1 MGICPDIPA
10 EHRQAFLSEAEDHL
24 RSWEQT
30 LLSLE
35 SEPADAELLN
45 QLFRSVHTLKGC
57 AGFVSCEVMLELT
70 HELESTLQE
79 ARDRGQ
85 ALGPKVIEL
94 MFDGLDLAKGMVAA
108 MAAGGDFDGDVEGLV
123 ARARALSAPPAGEG
137 EGSRPRAASRSKQ
150 GAAAKAGQA
159 AAPYTVAVEIVA
171 EPKEAY
177 LRALLIRSKLEDA
190 GKILEIVPPLEDL
203 RIREGDFRFQVVLES
218 ALDAGQLRRQVDID
232 QVNVLLVRRA
242 GAEPEEKTEARPA
255 AGPRAPGPGAVDEI
269 VRVPVDKLD
278 VMMNLVGE
286 LVVQNS
292 GFLSILKAC
301 KAEYGKSLLLADLE
315 QKTDALGRTAR
326 SLQDAVMKVRMLPV
340 ATIFSRFARVVR
352 DLAKHRG
359 KEVELEIFGEET
371 EIDKKVIDRIGEPL
385 IHLLRNAVDH
395 GIEPASDRVAFGKD
409 PAGHVRVGAY
419 QEGDRICIEVRD
431 DGAGLDRGAIC
442 AAAEARGL
450 ATREKLDQLS
460 DEEIFEFIFLP
471 GFSTAKEVTDVSGRG
486 VGLDV
491 VRKTVEEMGG
501 SVRLQST
508 LGLGVCTTITLP
520 LTMAII
526 NALLVEACGIR
537 FAIPLATVREVL
549 LTRRGE
555 LRHFERNQVIR
566 LREEVLAVLELPKV
580 LGLAAAEAQQAPD
593 GELAIVIVDYGSRKI
608 GLTVDRLRG
617 REQVVIKSL
626 TRNFQQVEGLAGASI
641 LGDGKI
647 ALILDVRGL
656 LDGYYR
662 ENQADFLFAQV
673 LEDNWRR
680 EAGEEP
686 AREPASGRQP
696 ALAALERMTAMAAP
710 EAAPARP
717 VRPER
722 PAKPE
727 EPRAWPEAVPQEGP
741 RPAKPARPRKRTRKK
756 PAAPPEQAAAPPA
769 ISWSQADLTRF
780 DEILVGGAVNASR
793 ALSDLLNREFRV
805 SFPQT
810 KIYPLGEVAS
820 ALGGEELPVCGILV
834 RISGD
839 IEGGSLLLLPLANA
853 LGFCDL
859 LLGRE
864 AGATAV
870 LGEEEVSALRETGN
884 ILSAS
889 FVGALADETDL
900 DLRLRVPE
908 AREDMC
914 LAVID
919 SVLAGFSHPGAHA
932 LLIEADVFYADREQV
947 VCNLLIVLE
956 RGSMERLMG
965 KVTGRAERGEDGER
979 R

>member
-1 MGICPDIPA
+1 
-10 EHRQAFLSEAEDHL
+10 
-24 RSWEQT
+24 
-30 LLSLE
+30 
-35 SEPADAELLN
+35 
-45 QLFRSVHTLKGC
+45 
-57 AGFVSCEVMLELT
+57 
-70 HELESTLQE
+70 
-79 ARDRGQ
+79 
-85 ALGPKVIEL
+85 
-94 MFDGLDLAKGMVAA
+94 
-108 MAAGGDFDGDVEGLV
+108 
-123 ARARALSAPPAGEG
+123 
-137 EGSRPRAASRSKQ
+137 
-150 GAAAKAGQA
+150 
-159 AAPYTVAVEIVA
+159 
-171 EPKEAY
+171 
-177 LRALLIRSKLEDA
+177 
-190 GKILEIVPPLEDL
+190 
-203 RIREGDFRFQVVLES
+203 
-218 ALDAGQLRRQVDID
+218 
-232 QVNVLLVRRA
+232 
-242 GAEPEEKTEARPA
+242 
-255 AGPRAPGPGAVDEI
+255 
-269 VRVPVDKLD
+269 
-278 VMMNLVGE
+278 
-286 LVVQNS
+286 
-292 GFLSILKAC
+292 
-301 KAEYGKSLLLADLE
+301 
-315 QKTDALGRTAR
+315 
-326 SLQDAVMKVRMLPV
+326 
-340 ATIFSRFARVVR
+340 
-352 DLAKHRG
+352 
-359 KEVELEIFGEET
+359 VELELFGEET

-395 GIEPASDRVAFGKD
+395 GIEPASDRVAHGKD

-450 ATREKLDQLS
+450 ATGEKLDQLS
-460 DEEIFEFIFLP
+460 DEEVFEFIFLP

-526 NALLVEACGIR
+526 NALLVEVSGIR
-537 FAIPLATVREVL
+537 FAVPLATVREVL
-549 LTRRGE
+549 ITRRGE
-555 LRHFERNQVIR
+555 LRHFQRNQVIR

-580 LGLAAAEAQQAPD
+580 LGLAAAEVPPAGD

-647 ALILDVRGL
+647 ALILDVRDL

-686 AREPASGRQP
+686 AREPTRGRQP
-696 ALAALERMTAMAAP
+696 ALAALEPTIA
-710 EAAPARP
+710 
-717 VRPER
+717 
-722 PAKPE
+722 
-727 EPRAWPEAVPQEGP
+727 AVPQERP
-741 RPAKPARPRKRTRKK
+741 RPAKPARSRKRARKK
-756 PAAPPEQAAAPPA
+756 AAGPAERAAAPSA
-769 ISWSQADLTRF
+769 IPWSQADLTRF

-805 SFPQT
+805 SFPET
-810 KIYPLGEVAS
+810 KIFPLGEVAT
-820 ALGGEELPVCGILV
+820 ALGGEELPVCGVLV

-853 LGFCDL
+853 LSFCDL

-864 AGATAV
+864 AGATTQ

-889 FVGALADETDL
+889 FIGALADETEL

-919 SVLAGFSHPGAHA
+919 SVLAGFSQPGAHA

-956 RGSMERLMG
+956 RESMERLLA
-965 KVTGRAERGEDGER
+965 KVAGRRERGVHGEG
-979 R
+979 

>member
-24 RSWEQT
+24 KGWEQA
-30 LLSLE
+30 LLDLE
-35 SEPADAELLN
+35 ANPTDRELLN
-45 QLFRSVHTLKGC
+45 GLFRSVHTLKGC
-57 AGFVSCEVMLELT
+57 AGFVGCEVMLELT
-70 HELESTLQE
+70 HELESVLQRS
-79 ARDRGQ
+79 RDQGQ
-85 ALGPKVIEL
+85 AFGPQVIEL
-94 MFDGLDLAKGMVAA
+94 MFEGLDLAKGMVAA
-108 MAAGGDFDGDVEGLV
+108 MAADGEFDGDLGALL
-123 ARARALSAPPAGEG
+123 ARARSLTGQRPAAEASGRPEAAPAPQGSPA
-137 EGSRPRAASRSKQ
+137 KQ
-150 GAAAKAGQA
+150 GAAMTA
-159 AAPYTVAVEIVA
+159 YRLVVEIVA

-177 LRALLIRSKLEDA
+177 LRALLIRSKLEDV
-190 GKILEIVPPLEDL
+190 GKIQEIVPPLEDL
-203 RIREGDFRFQVVLES
+203 RIREGDFRFQVALES
-218 ALDAGQLRRQVDID
+218 ALDAAQLRRQVDID
-232 QVNVLLVRRA
+232 QVNVLSVRRV
-242 GAEPEEKTEARPA
+242 GSEPEQQA
-255 AGPRAPGPGAVDEI
+255 AAPGGSTGARTPGPAAVDEI

-278 VMMNLVGE
+278 AMMNLVGE

-292 GFLSILKAC
+292 GFLAILKAC
-301 KAEYGKSLLLADLE
+301 KAEYGKSALLADLE
-315 QKTDALGRTAR
+315 QQTDALGRTAH

-359 KEVELEIFGEET
+359 KQIELEIFGEQT

-395 GIEPASDRVAFGKD
+395 GIEAASDRVAYGKD
-409 PAGHVRVGAY
+409 PSGHVRVGAY

-442 AAAEARGL
+442 AVAESRGL

-460 DEEIFEFIFLP
+460 DEEVFEFIFLP
-471 GFSTAKEVTDVSGRG
+471 GFSTARELTEVSGRG

-526 NALLVEACGIR
+526 NALLVEAAGIR
-537 FAIPLATVREVL
+537 FAIPLAAVREVL
-549 LTRRGE
+549 QTRRGE

-580 LGLAAAEAQQAPD
+580 LGLAEAESQPAGD

-608 GLTVDRLRG
+608 GLTVGRLKG

-626 TRNFQQVEGLAGASI
+626 TRNFRPVEGLAGATI

-662 ENQADFLFAQV
+662 DNQADFLFTKV
-673 LEDNWRR
+673 LEDNRRR

-686 AREPASGRQP
+686 ARGP
-696 ALAALERMTAMAAP
+696 AAP
-710 EAAPARP
+710 EEPAGPAELVGPPGPAPGARP
-717 VRPER
+717 G
-722 PAKPE
+722 
-727 EPRAWPEAVPQEGP
+727 RAE
-741 RPAKPARPRKRTRKK
+741 KPARSRKRARRKAVATEV
-756 PAAPPEQAAAPPA
+756 PAQPAEAAPPQRAYAPQPAEPPA
-769 ISWSQADLTRF
+769 IPWRQADLARF

-793 ALSDLLNREFRV
+793 ALSDLLNKEFRV
-805 SFPQT
+805 SFPET
-810 KIYPLGEVAS
+810 KILPLGAVAS
-820 ALGGEELPVCGILV
+820 ALGGEELPVCGVLV
-834 RISGD
+834 GIGGD
-839 IEGGSLLLLPLANA
+839 IDGGSLLLLPLENA

-864 AGATAV
+864 AGATGQ

-889 FVGALADETDL
+889 FVGALADETGL
-900 DLRLRVPE
+900 DVRLRVPE
-908 AREDMC
+908 ARVDMC
-914 LAVID
+914 LAVVD
-919 SVLAGFSHPGAHA
+919 SVLAGFSQPGAHA
-932 LLIEADVFYADREQV
+932 FLIEADVFYADREQV
-947 VCNLLIVLE
+947 VCNLLMMLE
-956 RGSMERLMG
+956 RSSLELLMG
-965 KVTGRAERGEDGER
+965 KVTGGSERGEDVER
-979 R
+979 S